1 MEQPV
6 IEFRNITKRFGE
18 VAAVVENNLA
28 VEAGEFL
35 SILGPSGCG
44 KTTSLRMMAGFEQ
57 PSEGEV
63 FIRGE
68 NVTGVPAYRRPVN
81 MVFQHYALFPHL
93 SVADNVS
100 YGLRQRRPKPSPE
113 ELARSVTEAL
123 AMVRLEGYESRRSYE
138 LSGGQQQRVALA
150 RALINRPAV
159 LLLDEPLA
167 ALDRKLRR
175 EMQIEL
181 QTLQRD
187 VGITFLLV
195 THDQEE
201 ALSMSDRVCV
211 MREGRIVQTGS
222 PRQLYDKPVSRYVA
236 DFVGKSN
243 FFAGPSKDKVVS
255 VRPEFVEIAASLK
268 ALPAGLAEQF
278 AVKVL
283 NRIFLGEQTEYRVAH
298 EKLGEFMVLE
308 PRKTERQSGSFEI
321 GDTIAVG
328 WRPEAALVLAVD

>member
-1 MEQPV
+1 
-6 IEFRNITKRFGE
+6 
-18 VAAVVENNLA
+18 
-28 VEAGEFL
+28 
-35 SILGPSGCG
+35 
-44 KTTSLRMMAGFEQ
+44 
-57 PSEGEV
+57 
-63 FIRGE
+63 
-68 NVTGVPAYRRPVN
+68 
-81 MVFQHYALFPHL
+81 
-93 SVADNVS
+93 
-100 YGLRQRRPKPSPE
+100 
-113 ELARSVTEAL
+113 
-123 AMVRLEGYESRRSYE
+123 
-138 LSGGQQQRVALA
+138 
-150 RALINRPAV
+150 
-159 LLLDEPLA
+159 
-167 ALDRKLRR
+167 
-175 EMQIEL
+175 
-181 QTLQRD
+181 
-187 VGITFLLV
+187 
-195 THDQEE
+195 
-201 ALSMSDRVCV
+201 MSDRVCV

-328 WRPEAALVLAVD
+328 WRPEAALVLAID